1 MNNILFN
8 MTGLDFI
15 QLFIGN
21 SLFIEVAQADVLPPG
36 VDPTP
41 EPESVVLTVLGLTA
55 ISLMCRRRVTLH

>member
-8 MTGLDFI
+8 MMGLDFI

-36 VDPTP
+36 VAPTP
-41 EPESVVLTVLGLTA
+41 EPESVVLIVLGLTA

>member
-21 SLFIEVAQADVLPPG
+21 SLFIEVAQVDVLPRG

-41 EPESVVLTVLGLTA
+41 EPESVVLTALRLTA
-55 ISLMCRRRVTLH
+55 ISWMCRRRVTLH

>member
-8 MTGLDFI
+8 MMGLDFI

-21 SLFIEVAQADVLPPG
+21 SLFIEVAQADVLPRG

-41 EPESVVLTVLGLTA
+41 EPESVVLIVLGLTA
-55 ISLMCRRRVTLH
+55 ISWMCRRRVTLH